1 MICKQMAEL
10 QVLSETSAL
19 SEKRPAN
26 CGNVKSRPNGN
37 VADLE
42 FVHASLNK
50 ASATHLLRYV
60 HDMEVAQM

>member
-1 MICKQMAEL
+1 M
-10 QVLSETSAL
+10 SGT
-19 SEKRPAN
+19 

-42 FVHASLNK
+42 FVHGSLNK
-50 ASATHLLRYV
+50 ASVTHLRQYV